1 MITTFE
7 DLEVWKSC
15 REVYREVRKICKAMP
30 KNEFDLKDNILRAA
44 RSTTRN
50 IAEGYGRFS
59 YQENSQFCRISR
71 ESMYEVLDDI
81 ITLKEDEFIDQDQYL
96 MMRNKIETAIRIL
109 NGYINYLQKAKK
121 DNDSK
126 DQNNH

>member
-7 DLEVWKSC
+7 DLEAWKSC
-15 REVYREVRKICKAMP
+15 REVYREVRKICRAMP

-59 YQENSQFCRISR
+59 YQENTQFCRISR
-71 ESMYEVLDDI
+71 GSLYEILDDI
-81 ITLKEDEFIDQDQYL
+81 ITLKEDEFIDQNQYL
-96 MMRNKIETAIRIL
+96 MMRNKIETAIKIL
-109 NGYINYLQKAKK
+109 NGYIKYLQNAKN
-121 DNDSK
+121 DNNPK
-126 DQNNH
+126 NQINQ

>member
-7 DLEVWKSC
+7 DLEAWKSC
-15 REVYREVRKICKAMP
+15 REGYREVRKICRAMP

-59 YQENSQFCRISR
+59 YQENTQFCRISR
-71 ESMYEVLDDI
+71 GSLYEILDDI
-81 ITLKEDEFIDQDQYL
+81 ITLKEDEFIDQNQYL
-96 MMRNKIETAIRIL
+96 MMRNKIETAIKIL
-109 NGYINYLQKAKK
+109 NGYIKYLQNAKN
-121 DNDSK
+121 DNNPK
-126 DQNNH
+126 NQINQ